1 MCVISLLV
9 YLTIT
14 EYRPASTEETEN
26 EGAGITFP
34 EEKKT
39 FTFVSWNIGYGG
51 QGKEMD
57 FFYDG
62 GIRVRPGKDEFLE
75 CMKGIRE
82 SINKCDTV
90 DFVLLQEADVNA
102 RRSYYTNEIS
112 AIAGVLPEY
121 MHAFAKNYDC
131 RFVPLPLREPM
142 GKVMAG
148 LIVFSK
154 YQPIS
159 SNRNAFTA
167 NFSWPK
173 RLAMLNRCFLV
184 MRFPLDNNKEFV
196 LINTHNSAFD
206 QGGVLRKSEFE
217 LLHNFMTTEFEK
229 GNFVV
234 AGGDW
239 NNNPR
244 GFRPEMIKSGDLPS
258 TIDPAID
265 PAFLPGWQFVFDPC
279 TPTNRFMDIPYSK
292 GKTKTTIIDFFVV
305 SPNIEVK
312 NIRTISMGFK
322 FSDHNPVVMKVEI
335 KQ

>member
-1 MCVISLLV
+1 
-9 YLTIT
+9 
-14 EYRPASTEETEN
+14 
-26 EGAGITFP
+26 
-34 EEKKT
+34 
-39 FTFVSWNIGYGG
+39 
-51 QGKEMD
+51 MD

-62 GIRVRPGKDEFLE
+62 GKRVRPGKGEFLG

-82 SINKCDTV
+82 TLSKCDTF
-90 DFVLLQEADVNA
+90 DFILLQEADTDA
-102 RRSYYTNEIS
+102 RRSYNTNEINE
-112 AIAGVLPEY
+112 IAMVLPEY
-121 MHAFAKNYDC
+121 MYAFAKNYDC
-131 RFVPLPLREPM
+131 RFVPLPLQEPM
-142 GKVMAG
+142 GKVIAG
-148 LIVFSK
+148 LLVFSK
-154 YQPIS
+154 YQPIRS
-159 SNRNAFTA
+159 DRNAYTA

-173 RLAMLNRCFLV
+173 RLAMLTRCFLV
-184 MRFPLDNNKEFV
+184 MIRFPLDNNKEFV

-244 GFRPEMIKSGDLPS
+244 GFRPEMIKSGDLPG
-258 TIDPAID
+258 TIDPMID
-265 PAFLPGWQFVFDPC
+265 PTFLPGWQFVSDPC

-312 NIRTISMGFK
+312 TIRTISMGFE